1 MRNQEKFYGQLED
14 EQDEDL
20 PVLESL
26 SEDAPDYDRGFFEQL
41 RNHRKSMADEA
52 RVPPFV
58 IFSDRSLIEMAT
70 YFPQTREQF
79 LDIHG
84 VGALK
89 YERYGEQFLDL
100 IGRHCR
106 EHHIESL
113 PKNSPKPKSSR
124 PKKAKADKAPAA
136 PKEPRF
142 VLVAQAY
149 NDGDTIEII
158 MDRYGIKQGTVYDH
172 LLKYLLAGESVRSDG
187 LLSCSNLAS
196 DQIEQA
202 IDAFDTVGTEYLKPA
217 YDALDGRIDYEDL
230 RILRVYYLS
239 MHRSHSP
246 KSNIDI
252 ESDSP
257 K

>member
-1 MRNQEKFYGQLED
+1 
-14 EQDEDL
+14 
-20 PVLESL
+20 
-26 SEDAPDYDRGFFEQL
+26 
-41 RNHRKSMADEA
+41 MADDA

-79 LDIHG
+79 LDNHG
-84 VGALK
+84 VGKVK

-100 IGRHCR
+100 ICRYGR
-106 EHHIESL
+106 EHRIDPV
-113 PKNSPKPKSSR
+113 PKKSPKTNSTK

-136 PKEPRF
+136 PREPRF

-158 MDRYGIKQGTVYDH
+158 MDRYGIKQGTVYNH

-187 LLSCSNLAS
+187 LLSCSSLSS

-202 IDAFDTVGTEYLKPA
+202 LEVFDKVGTDYLKPA
-217 YDALDGRIDYEDL
+217 HDALDGHIDYEDL
-230 RILRVYYLS
+230 MILRVYYLS
-239 MHRSHSP
+239 LRRSPSAER
-246 KSNIDI
+246 NIDI

-257 K
+257 TKA